1 MVLRPARTEECAALT
16 DLVLRSKAH
25 WGYSDAFMESCREE
39 LAVTP
44 ERLAAQPCFVLER
57 DGRPV
62 GIWALDLSDRVP
74 EVALMFADPAVI
86 GSGAGRILWQ
96 HMAAVLRRMG
106 HDRVQLDADPNAEPF
121 YERMGCRQIG
131 TNASPSTGRILKR
144 YEADSAV
151 VLTTKRLA
159 LRCYAPGEDD
169 ALYPIMSDPVTMR
182 FWPQPYDR
190 AGVTGWVN
198 RWIQSYAENGY
209 GRWAMLDRETGQ
221 RIGDAGLIRTVL
233 MGQEVIDLGYIIHN
247 PYWRQ
252 GYAVEAAAAI
262 RDHSFDVLG
271 LPRLVANMAHDH
283 AGSARVAEKI
293 GMAKVAEFD
302 NPRNRN
308 IRTFFYAL
316 DNPNA
321 GP

>member
-44 ERLAAQPCFVLER
+44 ERLATQPCFVLER

-144 YEADSAV
+144 YEADASV
-151 VLTTKRLA
+151 VLTTKRLI
-159 LRCYAPGEDD
+159 LRCYAPGEDE

-190 AGVTGWVN
+190 EGVAGWVN
-198 RWIQSYAENGY
+198 RWIESYAENGY
-209 GRWAMLDRETGQ
+209 GRWAMTPLSCL
-221 RIGDAGLIRTVL
+221 A
-233 MGQEVIDLGYIIHN
+233 MGQSAALAMNGRPILSS
-247 PYWRQ
+247 PMRCWRVQ
-252 GYAVEAAAAI
+252 PLNGAASIAGWLAAW
-262 RDHSFDVLG
+262 
-271 LPRLVANMAHDH
+271 LPNRGSVAA
-283 AGSARVAEKI
+283 
-293 GMAKVAEFD
+293 
-302 NPRNRN
+302 
-308 IRTFFYAL
+308 
-316 DNPNA
+316 
-321 GP
+321 